1 MPNRLLLFL
10 VLLGAL
16 VFEITPESPEPVR
29 FLLVP
34 SGLLQDF
41 PLIVQGSISDCVIL
55 CLGRGYPHAVLVHS
69 RPNQIGK
76 VAIRLARWTGVIQSI
91 LRYPVTGYIF
101 TIYTNIQDTV

>member
-1 MPNRLLLFL
+1 MKFYAKALRMPNRLLLFL

-41 PLIVQGSISDCVIL
+41 PLIVQGSICVI
-55 CLGRGYPHAVLVHS
+55 V
-69 RPNQIGK
+69 
-76 VAIRLARWTGVIQSI
+76 
-91 LRYPVTGYIF
+91 
-101 TIYTNIQDTV
+101 